1 MIKLGDKSVSAL
13 RLGGQEIKRAYL
25 GTEVIF
31 DEEKTPSRLPAG
43 YTEVEYVTLQHTGS
57 PTAALSY
64 VSTGVN
70 SVRTTRCVLDI
81 ELGAPSSESTYFGT
95 ANGKNSNSQT
105 TRFVQS
111 YTTTQV
117 KYQVG
122 AASSATAASVG
133 STSGRHTVDMDL
145 STGILKF
152 DSQSI
157 TMVSGGLTALMAT
170 NMPYLIYATKYA
182 ATKWYSVEIYKSG
195 TLTRQMIPC
204 KNSSGVAG
212 FYDLVNGYFY
222 TLTGTTGVITA
233 GPVV

>member
-1 MIKLGDKSVSAL
+1 MIKLGGKSASAL

-25 GTEVIF
+25 GAEVIF

-43 YTEVEYVTLQHTGS
+43 YTEVEYVTMQHTGNS
-57 PTAALSY
+57 TAALSY

-70 SVRTTRCVLDI
+70 CVRTTRCVLDI
-81 ELGAPSSESTYFGT
+81 ELGAPSGESTYFGT
-95 ANGKNSNSQT
+95 ANGKNSNNQT
-105 TRFVQS
+105 NRFIQS
-111 YTTTQV
+111 YTTTQI

-122 AASSATAASVG
+122 MASPATSVSVG
-133 STSGRHTVDMDL
+133 STSGRHTIDMDL

-157 TMVSGGLTALMAT
+157 TMASGGLTALMAT

-182 ATKWYSVEIYKSG
+182 ATKWYSVEIYKNKA
-195 TLTRQMIPC
+195 LTRQMIPC
-204 KNSSGVAG
+204 KNPSGAAG

-222 TLTGTTGVITA
+222 ALTGTSGAIAA
-233 GPVV
+233 GPAV